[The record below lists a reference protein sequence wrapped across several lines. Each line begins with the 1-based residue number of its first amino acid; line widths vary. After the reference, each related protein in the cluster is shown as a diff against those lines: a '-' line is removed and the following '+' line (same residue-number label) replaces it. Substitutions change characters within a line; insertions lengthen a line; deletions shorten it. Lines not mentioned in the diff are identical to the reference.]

1 MDTTN
6 IILIGMPGAGKSTV
20 GVVLAKRIG
29 YHFVD
34 SDILIQEKEG
44 KKLSEIIAEKGTD
57 GFLEVEDRVNSGVR
71 TEHCVIA
78 TGGSVVYGENA
89 MQHLKSIG
97 TVVYL
102 WESCEN
108 LKKRLGSLKARGVA
122 LRAGQTLEDLYQ
134 ERSPLY
140 DRYADITIRE
150 EEFDISGTVCKI
162 CRELGME

>member
-1 MDTTN
+1 M
-6 IILIGMPGAGKSTV
+6 
-20 GVVLAKRIG
+20 
-29 YHFVD
+29 
-34 SDILIQEKEG
+34 
-44 KKLSEIIAEKGTD
+44 
-57 GFLEVEDRVNSGVR
+57 
-71 TEHCVIA
+71 IA

-140 DRYADITIRE
+140 DRYADITIHE